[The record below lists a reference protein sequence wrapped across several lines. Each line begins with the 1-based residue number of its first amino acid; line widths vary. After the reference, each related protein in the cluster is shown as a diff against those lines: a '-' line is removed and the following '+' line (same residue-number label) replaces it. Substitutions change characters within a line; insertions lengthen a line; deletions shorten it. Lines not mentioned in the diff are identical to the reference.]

1 MSKFCCISCD
11 LIINKETKNVD
22 LHFTDKSKQKHLI
35 PLNITTSGGNGVGYE
50 WDLIDVIRKNPD
62 WLEDFLGKTAYE
74 QYNALSEQE
83 KKIAINGIVRYI
95 GKGELKIKD
104 TPLKINPEKEH
115 SKDKEHEPLKK
126 QRQKKLTA
134 DTSPSEVE
142 AKNEPRQ
149 KIIAAKYNGKL

>member
-50 WDLIDVIRKNPD
+50 WDLIDAIRKNPD

-74 QYNALSEQE
+74 KYNVLSEQE

-134 DTSPSEVE
+134 DTSSSEAE